1 MTNPKLLSL
10 KEVTFLVITC
20 TVISFTIIR
29 LIGYAIG
36 IKISYAIIIT
46 LTLILLILK
55 NTPLKQKLL
64 SKFKSPR

>member
-1 MTNPKLLSL
+1 MTNPKLLSF

-20 TVISFTIIR
+20 TVISFVIIR
-29 LIGYAIG
+29 LIGYATG

-46 LTLILLILK
+46 LTLVLLILK